1 MKWKN
6 LIKVAFKSIM
16 KNRMRSLLTV
26 LGIIIGVGA
35 VIALVSIGQG
45 ASASIEKQIAGLGSN
60 LIMIFRG
67 HARVSGVSFGAES
80 HSTITLDDFKRLEKE
95 TTLLKGLSPTVR
107 SGGQVIAG
115 DKNWAT
121 SIMGVA
127 PNYLEIR
134 DWDLTKGD
142 FITARDVLARRKV
155 AVLGKTVATELF
167 GEDDPVG
174 QRIRIGNIPFQVIG
188 VLKERGQGM
197 GGQDQDDTILAPYT
211 TVLYRM
217 GDGKNI
223 NSMVA
228 SAVSTAKMDAAYEE
242 IRKVLRESH
251 KLIPGDDDDFN
262 LRSQTDIIETATSV
276 TGIMTAV
283 LGAIA
288 GVSLLVGGIGIMNI
302 MLVSVTERT
311 REIGIRLAIG
321 ARSGDILVQFLIE
334 AVTLSLIGGIIGILS
349 GIGLGKMIANL
360 IKMSIIVNPAVVFGA
375 FFFSGAVGIFFGFYP
390 AMKAS
395 KLNPIDALHY
405 E

>member
-45 ASASIEKQIAGLGSN
+45 ASASIEKQISGLGSN
-60 LIMIFRG
+60 LLMIFPGERRTG
-67 HARVSGVSFGAES
+67 GVSYGAQS
-80 HSTITLDDFKRLEKE
+80 HRSITLDDYKRLEQE
-95 TTLLKGLSPTVR
+95 TTLLKGISPMIR
-107 SGGQVIAG
+107 AGGQVIAG

-121 SIMGVA
+121 NVSGVS
-127 PNYLEIR
+127 PSYLEIR
-134 DWDLTKGD
+134 DWGMDKGE
-142 FITARDVLARRKV
+142 FITPRDVLSRRKV
-155 AVLGKTVATELF
+155 AVLGKTVAKELF
-167 GEDDPVG
+167 GDQDPVG
-174 QRIRIGNIPFQVIG
+174 QRIRIRNIPFVVNG
-188 VLKERGQGM
+188 VLKERGQSVM
-197 GGQDQDDTILAPYT
+197 GQDQDDVILSPYT

-217 GDGKNI
+217 SDGQNI
-223 NSMVA
+223 NTIMV
-228 SAVSTAKMDAAYEE
+228 SAISIEKMDAASEE
-242 IRKVLRESH
+242 IKSILRSAH
-251 KLIPGDDDDFN
+251 KIQPGEDDDFN
-262 LRSQTDIIETATSV
+262 IRSQTDIVETATSV
-276 TGIMTAV
+276 TGIMTMV
-283 LGAIA
+283 LSAIA

-321 ARSGDILVQFLIE
+321 ARGGDILIQFLIE
-334 AVTLSLIGGIIGILS
+334 AVILSMLGGLIGILS
-349 GIGLGKMIANL
+349 GIGIGKLISNL
-360 IKMSIIVNPAVVFGA
+360 INITTIVDPFIVFGA

-395 KLNPIDALHY
+395 RLNPIDALRY

>member
-60 LIMIFRG
+60 LIMIFPG
-67 HARVSGVSFGAES
+67 HARVGGVSFGAES
-80 HSTITLDDFKRLEKE
+80 HRTITLDDFKRLEKE

-121 SIMGVA
+121 SISGVA
-127 PNYLEIR
+127 PNFLEIR
-134 DWDLTKGD
+134 EWGLTKGE
-142 FITARDVLARRKV
+142 FISARDVLARRKV
-155 AVLGKTVATELF
+155 AVLGKTVATELY
-167 GEDDPVG
+167 GDADPVG

-217 GDGKNI
+217 SDGKSI
-223 NSMVA
+223 NTVVA
-228 SAVSTAKMDAAYEE
+228 SAVSTAKMNAAYEE
-242 IRKVLRESH
+242 IRKILRAAH
-251 KLIPGDDDDFN
+251 KLLPGDDDDFN
-262 LRSQTDIIETATSV
+262 LRSQTDIIETATNV
-276 TGIMTAV
+276 TGIMTMV

-321 ARSGDILVQFLIE
+321 AREGDILVQFLIE
-334 AVTLSLIGGIIGILS
+334 AITLSMIGGVIGILS
-349 GIGLGKMIANL
+349 GIGLGKVIANL
-360 IKMSIIVNPAVVFGA
+360 INMTIIVNPVVVFVA

>member
-6 LIKVAFKSIM
+6 LIKVALKSIM

-60 LIMIFRG
+60 LIMIFPG
-67 HARVSGVSFGAES
+67 HIRVGGVSYGAQS
-80 HSTITLDDFKRLEKE
+80 HRTITLDDFKRLEKE
-95 TTLLKGLSPTVR
+95 TRWLKAISPMVR

-115 DKNWAT
+115 EKNWAT
-121 SIMGVA
+121 SINGVA
-127 PNYLEIR
+127 PNYLDIR
-134 DWDLTKGD
+134 EWGLAIGE
-142 FITARDVLARRKV
+142 FITTRDVLARRKV
-155 AVLGKTVATELF
+155 AVLGKTVATELY
-167 GEDDPVG
+167 GDSDPVG

-188 VLKERGQGM
+188 VLKERGESM

-217 GDGKNI
+217 SDGKSI
-223 NSMVA
+223 NTIMA
-228 SAVSTAKMDAAYEE
+228 SAVSTDKMDVAYDE
-242 IRKVLRESH
+242 ITKILREAH
-251 KLIPGDDDDFN
+251 KLLPGDDNDFN
-262 LRSQTDIIETATSV
+262 VRSQTDIIETATNV
-276 TGIMTAV
+276 TGIMTMV

-349 GIGLGKMIANL
+349 GIGLGNMIAHFIN
-360 IKMSIIVNPAVVFGA
+360 MTSIVNPAVVFAA

-395 KLNPIDALHY
+395 KLNPIDALRY